1 MIQPIFPLAWK
12 VFERVESVRP
22 QSAPDSISKWKIEL
36 KKFHQKPELSQ
47 PLILGKDLLKAGFS
61 PGPMIGKTLTLVRNA
76 QLIEQ
81 IHSPD
86 EAIEL
91 AKSLK
96 K

>member
-1 MIQPIFPLAWK
+1 
-12 VFERVESVRP
+12 
-22 QSAPDSISKWKIEL
+22 
-36 KKFHQKPELSQ
+36 
-47 PLILGKDLLKAGFS
+47 
-61 PGPMIGKTLTLVRNA
+61 MIGKTLTLVRNA